1 MSCPFCRLRLMRV
14 LAAKQGS
21 MIIVNNSVDNYNLNR
36 VNAVCQALASLFRAV
51 LPLSAGALWSALMDQ
66 PWPIQP
72 HGLYLALSTIAVW
85 MVINGRLLDPRC
97 GAAYTDRAKQAKP

>member
-1 MSCPFCRLRLMRV
+1 
-14 LAAKQGS
+14 
-21 MIIVNNSVDNYNLNR
+21 MIIVNNSVDRLNLNR

-72 HGLYLALSTIAVW
+72 HGLYVGLSVIAVW
-85 MVINGRLLDPRC
+85 MVVNGRMLDPLC
-97 GAAYTDRAKQAKP
+97 GRAYTDREKHAKP